1 MKPVDVNSGTYID
14 FEVESN
20 DKDPIFKVN
29 YLVKI
34 SKYKNISAKGYIRN
48 QINEVFVIIKVKNT
62 VPWKYVIEDLKNE
75 EIVKTFYE
83 KNYKKIK
90 QSFELKKQAREKVVN
105 YISI

>member
-20 DKDPIFKVN
+20 DKDPKFKVD

-34 SKYKNISAKGYIRN
+34 SKYKNIFEKGYIRN

-62 VPWKYVIEDLKNE
+62 EPQKYVIEDLKNE
-75 EIVKTFYE
+75 EIVKTFYK
-83 KNYKKIK
+83 KNYKKN
-90 QSFELKKQAREKVVN
+90 QTEF
-105 YISI
+105 

>member
-20 DKDPIFKVN
+20 DKDPQFKVD

-34 SKYKNISAKGYIRN
+34 SKYKNSFGKGYIRN

-62 VPWKYVIEDLKNE
+62 VPQKYVIEDLKNE
-75 EIVKTFYE
+75 EIVETFYK
-83 KNYKKIK
+83 KNYKKN
-90 QSFELKKQAREKVVN
+90 QTEF
-105 YISI
+105 